1 VIGFA
6 LILLIA
12 FIALSNDLSGRG
24 PG

>member
-1 VIGFA
+1 VVGFA